1 MKSSL
6 KDFLAKINFDD
17 PSEYDFDTDK
27 HIDGNIRE
35 TLKNINKSSW
45 CWTLFSCEG
54 HLCDNEAKTLPY
66 FVFIVKKKY
75 IHYLLGFIFDTL
87 SPNIDQKTDP
97 NAIDPATLAEIQ
109 KYSLNIKNWM
119 DQLNAMYPADK
130 ETKDLQAEVAEVMKG
145 LPQQTKPTI
154 DQKADNK
161 QAPADNSIS
170 KWRNMTGNI
179 T

>member
-1 MKSSL
+1 MSQKLAAQYPKVAAVLGKAGSVL
-6 KDFLAKINFDD
+6 KYGWSKKWWLAMAAIIGYAYTNTNTD
-17 PSEYDFDTDK
+17 PNNPNNPTD
-27 HIDGNIRE
+27 
-35 TLKNINKSSW
+35 
-45 CWTLFSCEG
+45 
-54 HLCDNEAKTLPY
+54 
-66 FVFIVKKKY
+66 
-75 IHYLLGFIFDTL
+75 
-87 SPNIDQKTDP
+87 PNNPNTPTIDQKP
-97 NAIDPATLAEIQ
+97 AIDPATLAEIQ

-161 QAPADNSIS
+161 QSPADNSIS